1 VSKIAELLAAHA
13 IRAEADWHLPPH
25 LHSFCEL
32 IVVHR
37 GRLRVRL
44 NNTEHVAGPGGLLLY
59 PAGVAHEEW
68 AEGGTPLATTCL
80 VFTWHAMKEQPLLRH
95 DRSGRVEM
103 MALWLADEQDGLY
116 PDSHTYREALF
127 GSLLADFVRI
137 ANHQPHAMVEKVRR
151 YIRQHMEEELTL
163 DTLAEE
169 AAMSKFH
176 FARQYKVLTG
186 RSPMEDVRLLRIEEA
201 RRLILSTSM
210 TLCEIAPRIG
220 LANGHHLSRLL
231 KAHFGTGIRALRHP
245 ISTP

>member
-1 VSKIAELLAAHA
+1 MAAHA
-13 IRAEADWHLPPH
+13 VHVEAGWHLPPH

-44 NNTEHVAGPGGLLLY
+44 RGTEHIAGPGYVLLY

-80 VFTWHAMKEQPLLRH
+80 VFNWRDAAKEQPLLRH
-95 DRSGRVEM
+95 DRLGRVET
-103 MALWLADEQDGLY
+103 MALWLADEQEGHY
-116 PDSHTYREALF
+116 PDSRAYRQALF
-127 GSLLADFVRI
+127 GSLLAEFIRI
-137 ANHQPHAMVEKVRR
+137 ENRQCQAVVEKVRR
-151 YIRQHMEEELTL
+151 YVREHMNEELTL

-176 FARQYKVLTG
+176 FARQYKALTG
-186 RSPMEDVRLLRIEEA
+186 RSPMEDVRLLRVEEA

-210 TLCEIAPRIG
+210 TLCEIAPRVG

-231 KAHFGTGIRALRHP
+231 RLHVGTGIRSLRQH
-245 ISTP
+245 